1 MRNTLHTKNPLRFSM
16 CDSRYNLPQLGK
28 EKVKL
33 FNREKLPQSP
43 RFSHPTPALNLCS
56 THRTESQFI
65 AHRGVG
71 NAADDGLTQDSI
83 RRGFRIRPAKSPAA
97 FLAPEGLFFQTTRR
111 RHPAERALRTTFSA
125 MNAFALRKTAPSRSS
140 PPIAR
145 CGSR

>member
-1 MRNTLHTKNPLRFSM
+1 M

-125 MNAFALRKTAPSRSS
+125 RNAFALRKTAPSRSS